1 MDKRIQELLK
11 LLFVIRNDP
20 TNRKSA
26 FWEFIR
32 TVQKS
37 DPALDSDPVWELLGD
52 LSVDLDYYEPD
63 EKARR
68 EDASFYGEERLKE
81 LIDQALARFQ
91 ALGVQLPK
99 ESSYS

>member
-1 MDKRIQELLK
+1 MEQKIRELLN
-11 LLFVIRNDP
+11 LLLIIRKDP
-20 TNRKSA
+20 SNRKDTV
-26 FWEFIR
+26 WRFIR
-32 TVQKS
+32 EVQGT

-68 EDASFYGEERLKE
+68 EDPSFYGEERLEE
-81 LIDQALARFQ
+81 LIDQAFARFQ

-99 ESSYS
+99 ESS